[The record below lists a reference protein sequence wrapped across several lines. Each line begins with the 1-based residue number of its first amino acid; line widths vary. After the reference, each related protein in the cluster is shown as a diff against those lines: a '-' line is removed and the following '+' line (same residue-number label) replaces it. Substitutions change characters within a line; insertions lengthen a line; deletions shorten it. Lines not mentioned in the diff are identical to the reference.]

1 MIVIKNGALNI
12 YAIAVL
18 LYGNEWWIIFLQ
30 MERRGKRLLSF
41 SMDKVLS
48 NEEVVGKTKYV
59 TLHIE
64 LEIHN
69 SFAHDEEKGRS
80 V

>member
-1 MIVIKNGALNI
+1 
-12 YAIAVL
+12 
-18 LYGNEWWIIFLQ
+18 